1 MFYNPTPTKDLR
13 FGDIVAGF
21 SFFTPAID
29 KPLERIP
36 YGYNVDIEVPK
47 HCVVLT
53 PCCSIKDRL
62 LCLTP
67 LIKIKKQLIE
77 NPYFKEDLTRINR
90 KVDPLKSIP
99 PKQLDKETPEEK
111 ARRAA
116 QEPGFAFGE
125 LFIYQGHDDY
135 LPDYSLSKEFSTNYY
150 MIDFRNVHRINCKS
164 VIKAN
169 RHEID
174 SKVLELSVSSRK
186 DLRLKISYFYFRPA
200 DEDLA
205 DL

>member
-1 MFYNPTPTKDLR
+1 MFYNPSPTKDLR
-13 FGDIVAGF
+13 FGDIVGGF

-29 KPLERIP
+29 KPLEKVP

-47 HCVVLT
+47 YCVVLT
-53 PCCSIKDRL
+53 PCCSIKDKL

-67 LIKIKKQLIE
+67 LLEIKKQLIE

-90 KVDPLKSIP
+90 KVEPLKSIP
-99 PKQLDKETPEEK
+99 PEYLDKLTPEE
-111 ARRAA
+111 RAIRSV

-125 LFIYQGHDDY
+125 LFIYRGHDDY
-135 LPDYSLSKEFSTNYY
+135 FTYYPLSKEYSINDY
-150 MIDFRNVHRINCKS
+150 MIDFRNVHRINSKS

-174 SKVLELSVSSRK
+174 SKVLELSVSSREE
-186 DLRLKISYFYFRPA
+186 LRIKLSYFYGRPA
-200 DEDLA
+200 EEDLA
-205 DL
+205 YL